1 METAEILIR
10 EAMTKNVLT
19 VSEDVPVTQAARVM
33 EKNNIGSVVVV
44 KGGSPVGIVTERDIT
59 YRVVAPDKKPSTV
72 KVKEIMSKPLETIGP
87 DTTIT
92 GASKIMATRNIRRLP
107 VIKGDKL
114 LGIVTNKDI
123 VLIAPSQIDILRELS
138 RMRNSATGKELLEKG
153 TCENCGDHGVK
164 LYVVNSSFVCDSCR
178 DNMVSGEQNKDE
190 L

>member
-19 VSEDVPVTQAARVM
+19 VEEDVPVTDVAKVM

-44 KGGSPVGIVTERDIT
+44 KGDVPVGIVTERDIT
-59 YRVVAPDKKPSTV
+59 YRVVAPDKKPSDI
-72 KVKEIMSKPLETIGP
+72 KVSDIMSGPIETIGP

-92 GASKIMATRNIRRLP
+92 QASKIMATQNIRRLP
-107 VIKGDKL
+107 VMENDKL

-123 VLIAPSQIDILRELS
+123 VLIAPGQIEILRELS
-138 RMRNSATGKELLEKG
+138 RMRNRDTGTELPEKG
-153 TCENCGDHGVK
+153 TCENCGDHGVT
-164 LYVVNSSFVCDSCR
+164 LFVVNSSFVCDSCR
-178 DNMVSGEQNKDE
+178 DEMVGGESVKEE